1 MKYYAKTNTADPRV
15 GFLSVGCVLTE
26 EEAGKLGEEKIRELV
41 ARGVLA
47 ACGEEEPQEEAP
59 KPEPA
64 KAPEPEPEP
73 EMEPE
78 TEPETES
85 ESDEPMELPMG
96 DDIVGDGTPKKGGR
110 RKKK

>member
-15 GFLSVGCVLTE
+15 GFISVGYVLTE
-26 EEAGKLGEEKIRELV
+26 EEAGKLGEEKIRELA

-47 ACGEEEPQEEAP
+47 ACGEEKKPQAEAP
-59 KPEPA
+59 KQEPA
-64 KAPEPEPEP
+64 KEPEPEP
-73 EMEPE
+73 TPEPE
-78 TEPETES
+78 AET